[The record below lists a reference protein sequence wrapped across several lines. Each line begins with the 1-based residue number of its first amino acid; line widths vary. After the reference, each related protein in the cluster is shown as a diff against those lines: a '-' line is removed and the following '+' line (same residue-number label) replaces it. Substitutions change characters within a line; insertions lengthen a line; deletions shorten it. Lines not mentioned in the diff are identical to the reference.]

1 MKCLII
7 AAGQGTRFK
16 SIGKV
21 KPLVPLLGVP
31 LIERVI
37 RSAMEGGADEF
48 YVVTGYEGEQVSY
61 FLQQLAKRLKVSIT
75 PIQNDNWQKENGIS
89 VLKAKDVLK
98 EPFLLLMA
106 DHLFDPA
113 IIRSLHE
120 QPLNEGEVLLA
131 VDTDKNNPLVDMED
145 VTKVHITNGHI
156 LNIGKTIDD
165 FNGFDTGI
173 FLCTPAIFEAL
184 ERACK
189 IHNDTTLSSA
199 IRVLAEDKHAKSLQ
213 TNEFWI
219 DVDDENAYLKAKK
232 KLLDSLRGKNND
244 GPVSRWL
251 NRPLSVPIS
260 ARLVRYS
267 ITPNQISFLS
277 FVVSLVSSL
286 LFIQGSAFAGALLI
300 HLSSILDGCDG
311 EVARIKYLQSS
322 FGDFFDAVLDRYA
335 DCFIFL
341 GIFHY
346 SLSEIGDK
354 EVLGIYWSPLLIST
368 IFVFAISGNLMVSYT
383 SAKSVVNFSYK
394 YSGKWIG
401 AGKGRDI
408 RLFQLLIGGLMTLIH
423 PIFLFL
429 AVTIIAVQ
437 TNLIVVWRTFLSWKQ
452 SGKKDALIA
461 NRIKAVIFDFDGTIA
476 NTMPFLTGLAVKLM
490 TENYNISND
499 AAHKRYLE
507 TTGLSFADQIGLI
520 FPGSPKNKKV
530 VKAFESIKQ
539 KDVYLH
545 PPFPETV
552 PALKYFQKKNIKTFI
567 CSSTR
572 QEIITEYTELNNI
585 RYLLEGAFG
594 YKPNF
599 RKGEQI
605 DFVLKNNKLNPEEVL
620 FVGDSLRDFNFAED
634 KKILFV
640 GITKIFKP
648 NDFSKL
654 GALSVRHLGDLVRFF
669 HESQQFSDN
678 FTRV

>member
-7 AAGQGTRFK
+7 AAGQGTRLK
-16 SIGKV
+16 SKGNI

-37 RSAMEGGADEF
+37 RSAIEGGADEF
-48 YVVTGYEGEQVSY
+48 YVITGYEGEQVSY
-61 FLQQLAKRLKVSIT
+61 FLQQLAKRLNVAVT
-75 PIQNDNWQKENGIS
+75 LIQNEDWRKENGFS
-89 VLKAKDVLK
+89 VLKARDVLK

-113 IIRSLHE
+113 IIRSLQE
-120 QPLNEGEVLLA
+120 QTLNEDEVLLA
-131 VDTDKNNPLVDMED
+131 VDTDKNNPLIHMED
-145 VTKVHITNGHI
+145 VTKVYIQDGHI

-184 ERACK
+184 ERAYK
-189 IHNDTTLSSA
+189 IDNDTTLSAA
-199 IRVLAEDKHAKSLQ
+199 IRVLAETKQAKYVPTQ
-213 TNEFWI
+213 GFWI
-219 DVDDENAYLKAKK
+219 DVDDENAHKKAEK
-232 KLLDSLRGKNND
+232 KLLDSLRGKSND
-244 GPVSRWL
+244 GPVSHWL
-251 NRPLSVPIS
+251 NRPLSVLIS
-260 ARLVRYS
+260 AWLVRYS

-277 FVVSLVSSL
+277 FVVSLASSL
-286 LFIQGSAFAGALLI
+286 LFIQGSAFSGALLI

-311 EVARIKYLQSS
+311 EVARIKYMQSS

-341 GIFHY
+341 GIFYY
-346 SLSEIGDK
+346 SLMEIGGK

-368 IFVFAISGNLMVSYT
+368 IFVLAISGNLMVSYT

-394 YSGKWIG
+394 YKGKWIG

-408 RLFQLLIGGLMTLIH
+408 RLFQLLIGGVMTLIH
-423 PIFLFL
+423 PIFLFF

-437 TNLIVVWRTFLSWKQ
+437 TNLIVAWRTFLSWKQ
-452 SGKKDALIA
+452 SCKRDDLIT

-490 TENYNISND
+490 TENYKISND
-499 AAHKRYLE
+499 AAHKMYLE
-507 TTGLSFADQIGLI
+507 TTGLSFENQIGLI
-520 FPGSPKNKKV
+520 FQGSPQNQTV

-539 KDVYLH
+539 KEVYLH

-552 PALKYFQKKNIKTFI
+552 PALKYFRRKNIKTFI
-567 CSSTR
+567 CSSTK
-572 QEIITEYTELNNI
+572 QEIITEYTKLNKI
-585 RYLLEGAFG
+585 RELLEGAFG

-599 RKGEQI
+599 GKGEQI
-605 DFVLKNNKLNPEEVL
+605 DFVLKKNKLNPEEVL
-620 FVGDSLRDFNFAED
+620 FVGDSLRDFNFAKD
-634 KKILFV
+634 KQILFI
-640 GITKIFKP
+640 GITKIFNP
-648 NDFSKL
+648 NDFRKL
-654 GALSVRHLGDLVRFF
+654 GALSVRNLDDLVKFF
-669 HESQQFSDN
+669 HDSQKFSDSK
-678 FTRV
+678 

>member
-7 AAGQGTRFK
+7 AAGQGTRLK
-16 SIGKV
+16 AKGEV

-31 LIERVI
+31 LIERII
-37 RSAMEGGADEF
+37 RSAVEGGADEF
-48 YVVTGYEGEQVSY
+48 YVVTGYQGEKVAD
-61 FLQQLAKRLKVSIT
+61 FLKQLSKRLNVAVT
-75 PIQNDNWQKENGIS
+75 LIQNDDWQKENGFS
-89 VLKAKDVLK
+89 VLKARDVIK

-106 DHLFDPA
+106 DHLFDPC
-113 IIRSLHE
+113 IIRTLQEQSL
-120 QPLNEGEVLLA
+120 NKGEVLLA
-131 VDTDKNNPLVDMED
+131 VDTDINNPLADMED
-145 VTKVHITNGHI
+145 VTKVRIKDGYI

-165 FNGFDTGI
+165 FNGFDTGL

-184 ERACK
+184 ERAYK
-189 IHNDTTLSSA
+189 IHNDTTLSAA
-199 IRVLAEDKHAKSLQ
+199 IRVLAEDKRAKSVQ
-213 TNEFWI
+213 TNGFWI
-219 DVDDENAYLKAKK
+219 DVDDEKAHKK
-232 KLLDSLRGKNND
+232 AEKTLLDSLRGKSND
-244 GPVSRWL
+244 GPVSYWL
-251 NRPLSVPIS
+251 NRPLSVLIS

-277 FVVSLVSSL
+277 FVVSLASSL
-286 LFIQGSAFAGALLI
+286 LFIQRSAFAGALLI

-311 EVARIKYLQSS
+311 EVARIKYMQSS

-341 GIFHY
+341 GIFYY
-346 SLSEIGDK
+346 SLMEIGGK

-394 YSGKWIG
+394 YKGKWIG

-408 RLFQLLIGGLMTLIH
+408 RLFQLLIGGVMTFIH
-423 PIFLFL
+423 PISLFF

-437 TNLIVVWRTFLSWKQ
+437 TNLIVACRTFLSWKQ
-452 SGKKDALIA
+452 FGKRDALIT

-520 FPGSPKNKKV
+520 FQGHPKNQKV

-552 PALKYFQKKNIKTFI
+552 PALKYFQRKNIKTFI

-585 RYLLEGAFG
+585 RDLLEGALG
-594 YKPNF
+594 YKSNF
-599 RKGEQI
+599 GKGEQI
-605 DFVLKNNKLNPEEVL
+605 DFVLKNNELKPDEVL
-620 FVGDSLRDFNFAED
+620 FVGDSLKDFNFAKD
-634 KKILFV
+634 KKILFI
-640 GITKIFKP
+640 GITKTFKP
-648 NDFSKL
+648 NDFRKL
-654 GALSVRHLGDLVRFF
+654 GALSVRDLDDLVKFF
-669 HESQQFSDN
+669 HESQKFSDN
-678 FTRV
+678 FKEE